1 MANGNFG
8 GGDGTELTPFL
19 VEDAYDLNAVRNNL
33 SAHYKQTAD
42 IDLNIYS
49 TGDGW
54 IPIGQETVEFTGVYD
69 GDGYEIRNLWCNNLV
84 GNNGMFGSIK
94 DGAKLKNI
102 LLKNTILA
110 RAGDYTGGLVGGCE
124 NLSENAIV
132 NCHVTGIINELNIN
146 KRNIGGLIGV
156 VNSANTTTID
166 NCSFEGQVFSSY
178 ASTASG
184 HIGGLIGRKNTN
196 LLRCWSKGSVI
207 APGTAFVGGLVG
219 SNLSGNCGYSYSLC
233 DVQGSIYVGGFI
245 GNQGVG
251 TTLNC
256 WSRGNVQGN
265 GYVGGFIGGQST
277 GSPIIN
283 RCYSTGFVQ
292 GDSDVGGFCGRL
304 SGGTIENSVWDIETS
319 GQITSQGGIGK
330 TTEEMKNKQ
339 TYLDMGWVI
348 V

>member
-8 GGDGTELTPFL
+8 GGDGSELTPFL
-19 VEDAYDLNAVRNNL
+19 VEDAYDLWAVRNDL
-33 SAHYKQTAD
+33 SAHYKQIAD

-84 GNNGMFGSIK
+84 GNNGMFGYIS
-94 DGAKLKNI
+94 GAKLKNI

-110 RAGDYTGGLVGGCE
+110 RAGNYTGGLVGRCV

-146 KRNIGGLIGV
+146 KQNIGGLVGRV
-156 VNSANTTTID
+156 DSVGTTTID
-166 NCSFEGQVFSSY
+166 NCSFEGQVFSSCVGTS
-178 ASTASG
+178 AG
-184 HIGGLIGRKNTN
+184 EIGGLIGCKNTN
-196 LLRCWSKGSVI
+196 LVRCWSKGSVI
-207 APGTAFVGGLVG
+207 APSASFIGGLVG
-219 SNLSGNCGYSYSLC
+219 SNLGGDCGYSYSLC
-233 DVQGSIYVGGFI
+233 DVQGNRYVGGFM
-245 GNQGVG
+245 GQSGSGGV
-251 TTLNC
+251 TLNC
-256 WSRGNVQGN
+256 WSRGNAQGN
-265 GYVGGFIGGQST
+265 NYVGGFVGNQSGT
-277 GSPIIN
+277 IN

-292 GDSDVGGFCGRL
+292 GDSNVGGFCGKL
-304 SGGTIENSVWDIETS
+304 SGTIENSVWDIETS

>member
-42 IDLNIYS
+42 IDLNVYS
-49 TGDGW
+49 TDDGW
-54 IPIGQETVEFTGVYD
+54 IPIGQATVEFTGVYD
-69 GDGYEIRNLWCNNLV
+69 GNNYEIRNLWCNNLV
-84 GNNGMFGSIK
+84 GNNGMFGYIR

-102 LLKNTILA
+102 LLKNTIIA
-110 RAGDYTGGLVGGCE
+110 RAGDYTGGLVGRCE

-146 KRNIGGLIGV
+146 KQNIGGLVGRV
-156 VNSANTTTID
+156 DSVGATTID

-178 ASTASG
+178 VSTNSG
-184 HIGGLIGRKNTN
+184 HIGGLIGYKNTN
-196 LLRCWSKGSVI
+196 LARCWSKGSVI
-207 APGTAFVGGLVG
+207 APSASFIGGLA
-219 SNLSGNCGYSYSLC
+219 GNNTAGDCGYSYSLC
-233 DVQGSIYVGGFI
+233 DVQGNRYVGGFM
-245 GNQGVG
+245 GQGTG

-256 WSRGNVQGN
+256 WSRGNVQGDV
-265 GYVGGFIGGQST
+265 YVGGFVGIQHGT
-277 GSPIIN
+277 IR

-292 GDSDVGGFCGRL
+292 GNLYVGGFCGNL
-304 SGGTIENSVWDIETS
+304 SGAGIIENSVWDIETS
-319 GQITSQGGIGK
+319 GQTTSSGGIGK

>member
-8 GGDGTELTPFL
+8 GGDGTELNPYL
-19 VEDAYDLNAVRNNL
+19 VEDAQDLWAVRNDL

-42 IDLNIYS
+42 IDLNVYS

-69 GDGYEIRNLWCNNLV
+69 GNNYEIRNLWCNNLV
-84 GNNGMFGSIK
+84 GNNGMFGYIR

-102 LLKNTILA
+102 LLKNTIIA
-110 RAGDYTGGLVGGCE
+110 RAGDYTGGLVGRCR

-146 KRNIGGLIGV
+146 KQNIGGLVGRV
-156 VNSANTTTID
+156 DSVGTTTID

-178 ASTASG
+178 VGTSAG
-184 HIGGLIGRKNTN
+184 YIGGLIGSNNTN
-196 LLRCWSKGSVI
+196 LVRCWSKGSVI
-207 APGTAFVGGLVG
+207 APSASFIGGLVG
-219 SNLSGNCGYSYSLC
+219 SNLGDCGYSYSLC
-233 DVQGSIYVGGFI
+233 DVQGNRYVGGFM
-245 GNQGVG
+245 GQGGG

-256 WSRGNVQGN
+256 WSRGNVQGDI
-265 GYVGGFIGGQST
+265 YVGGFVGFQSGT
-277 GSPIIN
+277 IN

-292 GDSDVGGFCGRL
+292 GNLYVGGFCGNL

-319 GQITSQGGIGK
+319 GQIASQGGIGK
-330 TTEEMKNKQ
+330 TTAEMKNKQ

>member
-8 GGDGTELTPFL
+8 GGDGTELNPYL

-49 TGDGW
+49 TGNGW
-54 IPIGQETVEFTGVYD
+54 IPIGQETIEFTGVYD

-84 GNNGMFGSIK
+84 GNNGMFGFIR

-110 RAGDYTGGLVGGCE
+110 RAGDYTGGLVGRCG

-146 KRNIGGLIGV
+146 KQNIGGLVGRV
-156 VNSANTTTID
+156 DSAGITTID

-178 ASTASG
+178 VGTGAG
-184 HIGGLIGRKNTN
+184 EIGGLIGNKNTN
-196 LLRCWSKGSVI
+196 LVRCWSKGSVI
-207 APGTAFVGGLVG
+207 APSASVIGGLVG
-219 SNLSGNCGYSYSLC
+219 SNSGDCGYSYSLC
-233 DVQGSIYVGGFI
+233 DVQGNRHVGGFM
-245 GNQGVG
+245 GQGGG
-251 TTLNC
+251 TMLNC
-256 WSRGNVQGN
+256 WSRGNVQGDM
-265 GYVGGFIGGQST
+265 YVGGFVGTQHGT
-277 GSPIIN
+277 IN

-292 GDSDVGGFCGRL
+292 GNSNVGGFCGNL
-304 SGGTIENSVWDIETS
+304 LGTGTIENSVWDIETS

>member
-42 IDLNIYS
+42 IDLNVYS

-84 GNNGMFGSIK
+84 GNNGMFGYIK
-94 DGAKLKNI
+94 DGVKLKNI

-110 RAGDYTGGLVGGCE
+110 RAGDYTGGLVGRCE

-146 KRNIGGLIGV
+146 KRCIGGLVGE
-156 VNSANTTTID
+156 VNSINKTTID
-166 NCSFEGQVFSSY
+166 NCSFEGQVFSSCVGT
-178 ASTASG
+178 SSG
-184 HIGGLIGRKNTN
+184 EIGGLIGRKNTN
-196 LLRCWSKGSVI
+196 LVRCWSKGSVI
-207 APGTAFVGGLVG
+207 APSAAFVGGLVG
-219 SNLSGNCGYSYSLC
+219 SNSGNCGYSYSLC
-233 DVQGSIYVGGFI
+233 NVQGGRYVGGF
-245 GNQGVG
+245 VG
-251 TTLNC
+251 TQGTGAMLNC
-256 WSRGNVQGN
+256 WSRGNVQGDM
-265 GYVGGFIGGQST
+265 YVGGFVGTQHGT
-277 GSPIIN
+277 IN

-292 GDSDVGGFCGRL
+292 GNSDVGGFCGNL
-304 SGGTIENSVWDIETS
+304 SGTGTIENSVWDIETS